1 MRIPKLK
8 KAEIPALPLEQNFAK
23 TYIDENGVCRLGQ
36 TVMEHA
42 LTTGLVA
49 RELMKWW
56 PEELQKIWFPEGL
69 DLLASEHDIG
79 KVTPS
84 FQEKLRR
91 ATSDYLPN
99 SLLELATADPALEKR
114 WGGHSGASLLTVM
127 RVTRDVR
134 VPLILGLHHGRRP
147 KTGMFRADDDVL
159 GGRAWQE
166 QRELLTQKLKAFFSA
181 EFPVVQSDLQ
191 VKVLAGFTTVADWIG
206 SNDNLLQGKVC
217 DAAAAHTAVVSA
229 GFYRPRVK
237 QNLSF
242 ADIFGFTPNAA
253 QKALAVKCS
262 GPGVYILE
270 TVMGAGKT
278 EAALYAAYRMLA
290 QGQATGLY
298 FALPTQTTSNAVY
311 TRVNAF
317 LDKIIDD
324 DDAAKRALL
333 VHGKAALVMQEMG
346 EDAAPGGSWFAPRKR
361 SILAP
366 FGVGTIDQ
374 ALMSVMGVKHSSVRT
389 LGLLGKVVILD
400 ELHSYDMYTGTI
412 VDALVKELRE
422 LGCTVIV
429 LSATL
434 TQQRRSM
441 LTDQPSSAEAYPLL
455 TAVDHN
461 SQLEEISIEPPSA
474 KKVELSYASDDSIV
488 LKQVIERAKGGQQVL
503 WIENTVHEAQK
514 LHERL
519 SKALSGTAVEFGI
532 IHSRFTVADREV
544 NERRWIDV
552 LGNKS
557 TTRAQRG
564 RVLVGTQVL
573 EQSLDIDADFLVT
586 RLCPTDMLLQRMGRL
601 WRHAVTE
608 RPDGARCEACVICP
622 DENLM
627 KKDPKKAF
635 GASAHV
641 YASYV
646 LCRTLESLAGRTS
659 ITLPTDIRQIMEDT
673 YRERPESGVL
683 SDLLNELEEGSGST
697 VGRRALRQLAQ
708 LTLTDAFGS
717 IDDNDESNLPTRYC
731 QIPTVDV
738 LLLRR
743 ILNHDGRTKIE
754 FLSGEKLDL
763 PGGTGLS
770 YSQKVSTALILMKN
784 CVRTPI
790 YLAPTA
796 DEQRSLFWL
805 APYLFVAARDS
816 MRIRVGLVDDDGNI
830 FHMDGT
836 PALPN
841 RRVFYD
847 KSGYRCLNPD
857 E

>member
-8 KAEIPALPLEQNFAK
+8 KIQTKVLPLEQNFAK
-23 TYIDENGVCRLGQ
+23 TYVDDNGVCRLGQ
-36 TVMEHA
+36 TVLEHA
-42 LTTGLVA
+42 LTSGLVA
-49 RELMKWW
+49 RELWQWW
-56 PEELQKIWFPEGL
+56 PDALQKKWFPDGL
-69 DLLASEHDIG
+69 DFLVSEHDVG
-79 KVTPS
+79 KMTPA

-91 ATSDYLPN
+91 ATSDYFPN
-99 SLLELATADPALEKR
+99 SIPELATADPSLEKR
-114 WGGHSGASLLTVM
+114 WGGHSGASLLTV
-127 RVTRDVR
+127 TALTHDAR

-147 KTGMFRADDDVL
+147 KTGMLRAADDVL
-159 GGRAWQE
+159 GGKAWQE
-166 QRELLTQKLKAFFSA
+166 QRELLTQKLKAFFNA
-181 EFPVVQSDLQ
+181 EFPVVKSDLQ
-191 VKVLAGFTTVADWIG
+191 AKVLAGFTTVADWIG
-206 SNDNLLQGKVC
+206 SNDALLQGKVC
-217 DAAAAHTAVVSA
+217 DAAAARRAVMSA

-237 QNLSF
+237 QKLNF
-242 ADIFGFTPNAA
+242 ADIFGFTPNDA

-278 EAALYAAYRMLA
+278 EAALYAAYRLLA

-311 TRVNAF
+311 TRVNSF
-317 LDKIIDD
+317 LDKILED

-346 EDAAPGGSWFAPRKR
+346 EEAAPGGGWFAPRKR

-400 ELHSYDMYTGTI
+400 EVHSYDMYTGTI

-434 TQQRRSM
+434 TQQRRGM
-441 LTDQPSSAEAYPLL
+441 LADQPSRAEAYPLL
-455 TAVDHN
+455 TAVD
-461 SQLEEISIEPPSA
+461 QKGELAEIPIEAPSA

-503 WIENTVHEAQK
+503 WIENTVNEAQK

-519 SKALSGTAVEFGI
+519 SEALSGTTVELGI

-544 NERRWIDV
+544 NEHRWIDV
-552 LGNKS
+552 LGKKS

-608 RPDGARCEACVICP
+608 RPGGARCEACVICP

-646 LCRTLESLAGRTS
+646 LCRTLESLAGRAS

-708 LTLTDAFGS
+708 LTLTDAFGT
-717 IDDNDESNLPTRYC
+717 IDDNDESNLATRYC
-731 QIPTVDV
+731 QMPTVDV

-743 ILNHDGRTKIE
+743 ILNRDGKTEIE
-754 FLSGEKLDL
+754 FLSGKKLDL
-763 PGGTGLS
+763 PDGTGLS

-796 DEQRSLFWL
+796 DEQRSLSWL
-805 APYLFVAARDS
+805 APYLFVAAHDS
-816 MRIRVGLVDDDGNI
+816 MRIRVGLVDDDGSVY
-830 FHMDGT
+830 HMDGT